1 MGRADPLGG
10 IRQMLGFLKFLAGKL
25 GRIVQGVVGSLLI
38 MLALYWMDT
47 TQGAV
52 VGILGLVLLACGVF
66 DVCGFAPLVGM
77 PFMGQSLRKEI
88 LKRQLRPQARSSGIR
103 MHR

>member
-1 MGRADPLGG
+1 
-10 IRQMLGFLKFLAGKL
+10 MLGFLKFLTGKR
-25 GRIVQGVVGSLLI
+25 GRVVQAVIGSLSI

-66 DVCGFAPLVGM
+66 DVCAFAPFVDM
-77 PFMGQSLRKEI
+77 PFLGPNLRKEI
-88 LKRQLRPQARSSGIR
+88 HKRQLNPAARSSGMR
-103 MHR
+103 LHR